1 MGYGLPS
8 AVGAKIGMPDS
19 RVVAISGDGGFQMAM
34 QELGTIKQEKLD
46 IKIILFNNTRLGM
59 VRELQKAK
67 YCGRYCQV
75 FLEDN
80 PDFVKLVGAY
90 GFEGRSISD
99 NNQVTGALEWLLS
112 SKGTSLLECLV
123 NPEEPTL

>member
-8 AVGAKIGMPDS
+8 AVGAKVGRPDAK
-19 RVVAISGDGGFQMAM
+19 VVAISGDGGFQMVM

-67 YCGRYCQV
+67 YCGRYSQV
-75 FLEDN
+75 FLEYN

-90 GFEGRSISD
+90 GFEGRSVSD
-99 NNQVTGALEWLLS
+99 NNQVAEALEWLLS
-112 SKGTSLLECLV
+112 TKGASLLECLV
-123 NPEEPTL
+123 DPEEPTL